1 MATMIQMALE
11 WDKNTR
17 QRCPLCRVAL
27 VRETAFALA
36 FLNPDGG
43 GCLIIGRSLTLPTRK
58 PQVPRAAQSLP

>member
-17 QRCPLCRVAL
+17 QQCPLCKVAL

-43 GCLIIGRSLTLPTRK
+43 GCLISGRSFTLPT
-58 PQVPRAAQSLP
+58 P